1 VCYVLIFRS
10 FQNMVLNCNEDICKF
25 IDYIKKSFTV
35 FEMNMKSLFKFSS
48 KGLSRLAVVLVISTL
63 LYTTYFNFAMVY
75 MSVSEIIL
83 YDFAERYLFFISVIV
98 FNIIGVNLIVTFVL
112 NYTSVLIVFFLVKS
126 IDWVISGFR
135 NQ

>member
-1 VCYVLIFRS
+1 
-10 FQNMVLNCNEDICKF
+10 MVLNCNEDICKF

>member
-1 VCYVLIFRS
+1 MCYVLIFRS